1 MLLIS
6 SLSRQTTPSRG
17 ALRLN
22 DESQRYEYRT
32 EKKEDERLSP
42 YVPLWSLAWGANMNI
57 QFCTAAGFLG
67 YISKYVPKPEP
78 SGLVEDTPE
87 MREREGRDGRQ
98 VRYLNA
104 RKVGAPECVF
114 DLFQYA
120 MKAGETIIHLT
131 TQPPSQRRRCLSRRQ
146 PGLIGDEDNED
157 MEDGEHDGD
166 EANDPDAPLR
176 FFDGYIEKYEKRP
189 RGEAV
194 LPDGTTVNFEQLT
207 YPDFWRRF
215 NLGAE
220 AVRGG
225 SNLRR

>member
-1 MLLIS
+1 MNGCECNYCKVGYPRPIWEAADLA
-6 SLSRQTTPSRG
+6 RG
-17 ALRLN
+17 VMVRLN

-120 MKAGETIIHLT
+120 MKAGETIIPDDAAAVAA
-131 TQPPSQRRRCLSRRQ
+131 PPLPESATAWAHRRRGQRGHRGRGARR
-146 PGLIGDEDNED
+146 
-157 MEDGEHDGD
+157 
-166 EANDPDAPLR
+166 R
-176 FFDGYIEKYEKRP
+176 
-189 RGEAV
+189 
-194 LPDGTTVNFEQLT
+194 
-207 YPDFWRRF
+207 
-215 NLGAE
+215 
-220 AVRGG
+220 
-225 SNLRR
+225 